1 ALRRPPPAEQLA
13 AIPGVAGAHPQ
24 GEGRWLVSFEPG
36 ADPTD
41 ALVHSAAIG
50 DWGLYELT
58 RPRLSL
64 EDVFLELAGD
74 EVPES
79 APAQE
84 QAA

>member
-1 ALRRPPPAEQLA
+1 MTFQA
-13 AIPGVAGAHPQ
+13 
-24 GEGRWLVSFEPG
+24 G

-41 ALVHSAAIG
+41 ALVRSAATG

-64 EDVFLELAGD
+64 EEVFLELAGD